1 MINILSHYHAFV
13 FDPVLLFYSIL
24 NFIRSFCKLY
34 CCYDIYFSL
43 SPSYIDLTECPYMW
57 PYCSQPLYYG
67 AMPVVVNV
75 RVWYSFLD
83 LDKIGMLYH
92 VLKHYCCFQVTVLNG
107 MGVSGV
113 IVDKVI
119 QASWHSINTDYL
131 QVDIRQ
137 VFIITNV
144 LSYFIDH
151 IVLWYFLHG
160 STLYSN
166 FDLSAS
172 LGTLHTTSWKLHWCC
187 ILLFQNLV
195 ALVRISCHFYFC
207 G

>member
-1 MINILSHYHAFV
+1 
-13 FDPVLLFYSIL
+13 
-24 NFIRSFCKLY
+24 
-34 CCYDIYFSL
+34 
-43 SPSYIDLTECPYMW
+43 MW

-75 RVWYSFLD
+75 RVWYFFLD
-83 LDKIGMLYH
+83 LAKIGMLYH

-144 LSYFIDH
+144 FCLTSLIILSCDIFYTEVHYIPILFCQPRWEPYIPHHGNYID
-151 IVLWYFLHG
+151 VAFSYSKTLWPWSGYLAISISVAKSGASYDGIAQGRVSLTVESPPEVRNFLA
-160 STLYSN
+160 N
-166 FDLSAS
+166 P
-172 LGTLHTTSWKLHWCC
+172 
-187 ILLFQNLV
+187 
-195 ALVRISCHFYFC
+195 
-207 G
+207 

>member
-1 MINILSHYHAFV
+1 
-13 FDPVLLFYSIL
+13 
-24 NFIRSFCKLY
+24 
-34 CCYDIYFSL
+34 
-43 SPSYIDLTECPYMW
+43 MW

-75 RVWYSFLD
+75 RVWYYFLN
-83 LDKIGMLYH
+83 LAKISMLYH

-119 QASWHSINTDYL
+119 QASWYSINTDYL

-144 LSYFIDH
+144 LSYFIGH

-160 STLYSN
+160 STLYPILFCQPRWEPYIPHHGNYIDVAFSYSKTLWPWSGYLAISISVAKSGASYDGIAQGRVSLTVESPPEVRN
-166 FDLSAS
+166 FLA
-172 LGTLHTTSWKLHWCC
+172 TLY
-187 ILLFQNLV
+187 F
-195 ALVRISCHFYFC
+195 ISDYYI
-207 G
+207 